1 MVEAS
6 DREEERGKRKK
17 KTEAFLTDIK
27 GICHK
32 EYSSCNSCWIAGS
45 LLCTIRQAGF
55 SLGEYIA
62 GSLRT
67 KKLYFLKE
75 NNSERTSLP
84 VPKSRVCAIG
94 EDNQE
99 ENMPTQYLGVI
110 FSGKPFS
117 RRACRIVGGGS

>member
-1 MVEAS
+1 MVEES
-6 DREEERGKRKK
+6 DREGERGKKK
-17 KTEAFLTDIK
+17 KTEVFLTDIK
-27 GICHK
+27 QICHK
-32 EYSSCNSCWIAGS
+32 EHSFCNSCRISRS
-45 LLCTIRQAGF
+45 LLCTTRQAGF

-99 ENMPTQYLGVI
+99 ENMPAKYLGVI

-117 RRACRIVGGGS
+117 GRACRIVGGGS